1 METNQIPAP
10 QQMFQ
15 HITAYWVTQLMGTA
29 ARLGVADHLESG
41 PMQVNELAAKVGA
54 DPRAL
59 YRALRACTAVGV
71 FVEQPGETF
80 ANNALSQTLRSN
92 VPGSMRDFAIVQ
104 ASPGH
109 WRPWELLTQ
118 AVKTGKST
126 AVEALGSELWDWYGS
141 HPEESATFSGAMD
154 NLAAQVAAEVTKAID
169 FSGVGRV
176 VDVGGA
182 SGTLVNAVLRAFP
195 KTKGVLL
202 DLPHVVEP
210 VKKTLAALGLAERC
224 EAVAGDFF
232 KAVPH
237 GDVMLLKQI
246 LHDWNDEQCITLL
259 RNCAESLPKGGRV
272 LVVEMVIS
280 EDGRPSPAHLMDVN
294 MLVLLPGK
302 ERTATEYGKLFAA
315 AGLKLERVHATHSPF
330 SIVEAIKA

>member
-1 METNQIPAP
+1 MQTNAIPAP

-29 ARLGVADHLESG
+29 ARLGVADALE
-41 PMQVNELAAKVGA
+41 PAPVQVNELAAKVGA
-54 DPRAL
+54 HPQAL
-59 YRALRACTAVGV
+59 YRVLRACTAVGV
-71 FVEQPGETF
+71 FTEQPGQTF

-92 VPGSMRDFAIVQ
+92 VPGSMRDFAIAQ
-104 ASPGH
+104 SAPGH
-109 WRPWELLTQ
+109 WRPWEQLTQ
-118 AVKTGKST
+118 VVKTGKSSAT
-126 AVEALGSELWDWYGS
+126 EALGCELWDWYGS
-141 HPEESATFSGAMD
+141 HAEESAAFSGAMD
-154 NLAAQVAAEVTKAID
+154 NLSAQVAAEVTKAID
-169 FSGVGRV
+169 FSDVGRV

-182 SGTLVNAVLRAFP
+182 KGTLVSAVLRAFP

-210 VKKTLAALGLAERC
+210 VKKTLAAVGLAERC

-232 KAVPH
+232 KAVPQ

-259 RNCAESLPKGGRV
+259 RNCAESLPTGGRV

-280 EDGRPSPAHLMDVN
+280 EDGSPSPAHLMDIN

-302 ERTATEYGKLFAA
+302 ERTATEYAKLFAA
-315 AGLKLERVHATHSPF
+315 AGLELERVHPTHSPF
-330 SIVEAIKA
+330 SIVEAKKR

>member
-1 METNQIPAP
+1 MQTNEIPAP

-15 HITAYWVTQLMGTA
+15 HITAYWVTQLMGAA
-29 ARLGVADHLESG
+29 ARLGVADQLE
-41 PMQVNELAAKVGA
+41 PEPLPVNTLATRVGA
-54 DPRAL
+54 QPQAL
-59 YRALRACTAVGV
+59 YRTLRACTAVGV
-71 FVEQPGETF
+71 FTEQAGQTF

-92 VPGSMRDFAIVQ
+92 VPGSMRDFAIAQ
-104 ASPGH
+104 SAPGH

-118 AVKTGKST
+118 VVRTGKSS
-126 AVEALGSELWDWYGS
+126 ASEALGCELWDWYGN
-141 HPEESATFSGAMD
+141 HPEESGAFSGAMD

-169 FSGVGRV
+169 FSDVDRV

-195 KTKGVLL
+195 RTKGVLL

-210 VKKTLAALGLAERC
+210 VKKTLTALGLADRC
-224 EAVAGDFF
+224 EVVAGDFF
-232 KAVPH
+232 RSVPD

-259 RNCAESLPKGGRV
+259 RHCAESLPKGGRV

-280 EDGRPSPAHLMDVN
+280 EDGSPSPAHLMDVN

-302 ERTATEYGKLFAA
+302 ERTATEYGKLLAA

-330 SIVEAIKA
+330 SIVEARKV

>member
-1 METNQIPAP
+1 MPTNEIPAP

-15 HITAYWVTQLMGTA
+15 HITAYWVTQLMGAA
-29 ARLGVADHLESG
+29 ARLGVADRLEAG
-41 PMQVNELAAKVGA
+41 PMQVNELAVVVGA
-54 DPRAL
+54 HPQAL

-71 FVEQPGETF
+71 FTELPGETF
-80 ANNALSQTLRSN
+80 ANNPLSQTLRSN
-92 VPGSMRDFAIVQ
+92 VPGSMRDFAITQ
-104 ASPGH
+104 SGPAH

-126 AVEALGSELWDWYGS
+126 ASAALGSELWDWYGR
-141 HPEESATFSGAMD
+141 HPEESAAFSGAMD

-169 FSGVGRV
+169 FEGVGRV

-182 SGTLVNAVLRAFP
+182 KGTLVNAVLRAFP

-202 DLPHVVEP
+202 DLAHVVAP
-210 VKKTLAALGLAERC
+210 AQKALAALGLAERC

-232 KAVPH
+232 QAVPR

-259 RNCAESLPKGGRV
+259 RNCAESLPRGGRV
-272 LVVEMVIS
+272 LVVEMVVS
-280 EDGRPSPAHLMDVN
+280 EDGSPSPAHLMDVN

-315 AGLKLERVHATHSPF
+315 AGLRLERVHPTHSPF